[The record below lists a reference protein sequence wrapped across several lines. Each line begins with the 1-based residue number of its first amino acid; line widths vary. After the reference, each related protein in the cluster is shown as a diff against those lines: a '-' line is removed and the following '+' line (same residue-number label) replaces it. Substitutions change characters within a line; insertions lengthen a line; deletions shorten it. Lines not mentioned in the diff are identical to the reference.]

1 MFKHY
6 KNKVENQLNNKIK
19 IIRSDKG
26 EEYKTLSG
34 EFVFQS
40 SIIYAIYFD
49 NYHNYFYIILCS
61 KI

>member
-26 EEYKTLSG
+26 EEYKTLFG
-34 EFVFQS
+34 EFVFQN

-49 NYHNYFYIILCS
+49 NYHN
-61 KI
+61 